1 MTGAKTADVVIVGS
15 GMGGATLAAGL
26 APTGARIVILER
38 GEVLPDSPHA
48 RDARAIFQRGVYRPG
63 ETWIDGAGAPFN
75 PGAYYYV
82 GGATKLYGA
91 VLTRYRSQ
99 DFSPIEHA
107 EGETPGWPF
116 PYSEME
122 PWYGRAEAL
131 YEVRGALGDDPT
143 EPAHSTPYPHPPV
156 PDEPAI
162 AKVRDRLKRA
172 GLHPYS
178 LPLGVDIA
186 AWLRRALTPWDAF
199 PDTRSGKMDAETCA
213 LKAALA
219 HPNVTLRVRAQAKAI
234 QVESDGKRIRGV
246 AYIHEG
252 EARAL
257 TAGIV
262 ALCAGAVNSAALLL
276 RSRDGGLANASGA
289 VGRHFMNH
297 NASAVIAVD
306 PRTVNDS
313 VYQKTIGLNDFYLD
327 DGRGGPPLGNVQ
339 LLGRVT
345 GAILKAN
352 IPRAP
357 EWALGALSRRSVD
370 WYAMSEDLPSPESR
384 VTIDSGRI
392 RLDWKPSNR
401 SAHVKLVERLRERL
415 KAAGYPIVLARA
427 FDRRTPSHQ
436 CGTVRI
442 GLDPK
447 SSPLNP
453 YCRACDHPNLFV
465 VDGSFLPTSAAVN
478 PALTIAAQ
486 ALRVADHIAKTDLK

>member
-1 MTGAKTADVVIVGS
+1 
-15 GMGGATLAAGL
+15 
-26 APTGARIVILER
+26 
-38 GEVLPDSPHA
+38 
-48 RDARAIFQRGVYRPG
+48 
-63 ETWIDGAGAPFN
+63 
-75 PGAYYYV
+75 
-82 GGATKLYGA
+82 
-91 VLTRYRSQ
+91 
-99 DFSPIEHA
+99 
-107 EGETPGWPF
+107 
-116 PYSEME
+116 ME

-392 RLDWKPSNR
+392 RLDWKPSNW
-401 SAHVKLVERLRERL
+401 SAHMKLVERLRERL

-436 CGTVRI
+436 CGTARI

-447 SSPLNP
+447 SSPLDP
-453 YCRACDHPNLFV
+453 YCRAWDHPNLFV